1 MTNLTTTERR
11 AARPRSSMTVDE
23 LLHCNIESARHQLG
37 LARENLIEARRRVV
51 ALEGAVENWIEMAVL
66 VGQAR

>member
-1 MTNLTTTERR
+1 
-11 AARPRSSMTVDE
+11 MTVDE